1 MVKAGESKEW
11 RWGDASKQ
19 TTKINNVEHANCDD
33 REIRSVKSQHPREW
47 PNFRDK
53 VQVELYEES
62 HGSFHKLGDLTRRTI
77 SACFVKL
84 CEDTSKTYSQFKRGS
99 SFEKDFSMIEVVIE
113 QLIGVHSFTFI
124 RFRSIL
130 IKREMFL
137 LCCFAC
143 YLICYLSISSPG
155 KITNRERDKYHVILR
170 KFEKFCSSF
179 SHYIRD

>member
-1 MVKAGESKEW
+1 M
-11 RWGDASKQ
+11 
-19 TTKINNVEHANCDD
+19 
-33 REIRSVKSQHPREW
+33 
-47 PNFRDK
+47 
-53 VQVELYEES
+53 
-62 HGSFHKLGDLTRRTI
+62 
-77 SACFVKL
+77 KL

-137 LCCFAC
+137 LCYFAC

-170 KFEKFCSSF
+170 KLTLFQFFTLHTRLIALKSQPIMPFISSRLIHTQGVF
-179 SHYIRD
+179 HLQEYAQGCYMKKNLA